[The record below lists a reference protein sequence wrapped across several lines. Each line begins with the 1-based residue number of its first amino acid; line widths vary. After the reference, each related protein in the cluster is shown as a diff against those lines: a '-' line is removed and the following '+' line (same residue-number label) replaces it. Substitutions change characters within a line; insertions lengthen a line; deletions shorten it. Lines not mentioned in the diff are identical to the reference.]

1 MVRIVAF
8 LVLIILLGVQP
19 ARPGQIEY
27 PQVIHTQ
34 YEAVDQKTGGHF
46 VLWSEREKIFYG
58 LDQKLFPGARYVD
71 ITQVTPSVGSI
82 TLTYVEV
89 RTVGSTTSDYLYLAG
104 NVRFRVSGMT
114 LKSSNF
120 CRRRDDTERAVIGH
134 LAWRRQR
141 PSAKN
146 RKTTPC
152 TVADISEINYLR
164 LFRNSD

>member
-1 MVRIVAF
+1 VVRNTITFLAVAAY
-8 LVLIILLGVQP
+8 IGTQS
-19 ARPGQIEY
+19 ATAGQIEY

-34 YEAVDQKTGGHF
+34 YEAVDQKAGGHF

-71 ITQVTPSVGSI
+71 ITQVTPSVGSM

-89 RTVGSTTSDYLYLAG
+89 KTVGSSTSDYLYLTG

-120 CRRRDDTERAVIGH
+120 PAGGGMM
-134 LAWRRQR
+134 
-141 PSAKN
+141 PSGQ
-146 RKTTPC
+146 
-152 TVADISEINYLR
+152 
-164 LFRNSD
+164 

>member
-1 MVRIVAF
+1 MFRCLISFLALTILVASRSATA
-8 LVLIILLGVQP
+8 GP
-19 ARPGQIEY
+19 IEY

-34 YEAVDQKTGGHF
+34 YEAVDQKLGGHF
-46 VLWSEREKIFYG
+46 ILWSEREKIFYG
-58 LDQKLFPGARYVD
+58 LDQKLFPGAKYVD

-120 CRRRDDTERAVIGH
+120 PAGGGM
-134 LAWRRQR
+134 
-141 PSAKN
+141 
-146 RKTTPC
+146 TPG
-152 TVADISEINYLR
+152 NP
-164 LFRNSD
+164 